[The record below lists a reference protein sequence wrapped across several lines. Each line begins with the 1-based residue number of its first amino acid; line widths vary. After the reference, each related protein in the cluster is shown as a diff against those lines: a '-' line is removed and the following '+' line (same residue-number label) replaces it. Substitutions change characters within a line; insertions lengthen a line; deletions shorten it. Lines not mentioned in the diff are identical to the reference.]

1 MSVRYHR
8 LSRSQFDALAV
19 GGGGPDAIRQLVAAR
34 HSKLAILLW
43 GVRDAA
49 QRAGPDQARLARQ
62 GYDLL
67 AYVESRDQAAA
78 RAAIQHPSVAAW
90 ALRTVQASDGD
101 LPDAAAEPGRLA
113 TVAAMAAIR
122 AGLPAEIEVTAADGT
137 VMLPSLGAASA
148 DGPTAVVHSH
158 GDHAEVASAGRR
170 VVIPAD
176 LHRDAPG
183 WLGLREVRLGP
194 LRVVIDDL
202 DPYRMPSSPDL
213 APRLTEAQADR
224 LAAALRQAWP
234 LLEEHHP
241 EVAAELAA
249 AVTVIV
255 PLVNQRGG
263 QISSSS
269 SATFGAIA
277 LSAPPDPYTCAETLA
292 HEIQHLKL
300 SALLDVVSLT
310 LPDDGRLYYAPWRRD
325 PRPLG
330 GLLQGAYAFLGVSG
344 FWRRQRQVAGNAL
357 PQRAEAEFARWR
369 AAAMGV
375 VRTLRSSG
383 RLTPAGLVF
392 VQRMAQTL
400 DAWLDEPVTADAL
413 ALARR
418 EAEQHLAQWQ
428 QDNGPLPAI

>member
-1 MSVRYHR
+1 MTARYHC
-8 LSRSQFDALAV
+8 LPRSLFDALAA

-34 HSKLAILLW
+34 HSKLVILLW
-43 GVRDAA
+43 GVRNAA
-49 QRAGPDQARLARQ
+49 ERAGAEQARLARQ

-67 AYVESRDQAAA
+67 ADVESQDPAAA

-90 ALRTVQASDGD
+90 ALRTVQAPCGD
-101 LPDAAAEPGRLA
+101 PASTAETGRLT
-113 TVAAMAAIR
+113 TVAAVAAIR
-122 AGLPAEIEVTAADGT
+122 AGLPAEIEVTAAGGT
-137 VMLPSLGAASA
+137 VMLPSLGAASVG
-148 DGPTAVVHSH
+148 GPMALVHSH
-158 GDHAEVASAGRR
+158 GDHAEISSAGQR
-170 VVIPAD
+170 VVVPAD
-176 LHRDAPG
+176 PHRDAPG
-183 WLGLREVRLGP
+183 WLGLRKVRLGP
-194 LRVVIDDL
+194 IHVLIDDL

-213 APRLTEAQADR
+213 APRLAATEADR

-234 LLEEHHP
+234 LLDEHHP
-241 EVAAELAA
+241 EVAAELEA

-255 PLVNQRGG
+255 PLANQRGG

-277 LSAPPDPYTCAETLA
+277 LSVPPDPYTCAETLA

-300 SALLDVVSLT
+300 SALLDIVTLT

-325 PRPLG
+325 PRPIG

-344 FWRRQRQVAGNAL
+344 FWRRQRQAAENAL
-357 PQRAEAEFARWR
+357 RLRADTEFARWR
-369 AAAMGV
+369 TAAMGV

-383 RLTPAGLVF
+383 RLTPAGLGF
-392 VQRMAQTL
+392 VQGMAQTL
-400 DAWLDEPVTADAL
+400 DAWQDEPVAADAL

-428 QDNGPLPAI
+428 LDNGPLPAV